1 MVFPVVVYGY
11 KSWTIKKYECQRT
24 DAFEVWCWRK
34 LFRVPWTS
42 RISPQ
47 SIPKEINPL
56 CSLEGLMI
64 KLKLQYFG
72 HLMWRVNSLEMTL
85 MLGTIAGRS
94 RRGWQRTRWL
104 DGITD
109 SMAVSFSKLQ
119 KMVKDKEAWHAA
131 VHGLQRLERT
141 EGLNKNNSCSTK
153 QLGAMCKERVWLYS
167 NKTVHNRLQGRFG
180 LWVAICQ
187 LKHQSYSPSASS

>member
-1 MVFPVVVYGY
+1 
-11 KSWTIKKYECQRT
+11 
-24 DAFEVWCWRK
+24 
-34 LFRVPWTS
+34 
-42 RISPQ
+42 
-47 SIPKEINPL
+47 
-56 CSLEGLMI
+56 MI

-72 HLMWRVNSLEMTL
+72 PLMWRVNSSEMTL

-119 KMVKDKEAWHAA
+119 KMVKDREAWHAA
-131 VHGLQRLERT
+131 VHGLQKLDRT
-141 EGLNKNNSCSTK
+141 EGLNKNNNCSTK
-153 QLGAMCKERVWLYS
+153 QLGATCKKWVWLYS

-180 LWVAICQ
+180 LWVAFCQ
-187 LKHQSYSPSASS
+187 LKHQSLIVPQHAASKTWKKVRRMYTVGPLYV